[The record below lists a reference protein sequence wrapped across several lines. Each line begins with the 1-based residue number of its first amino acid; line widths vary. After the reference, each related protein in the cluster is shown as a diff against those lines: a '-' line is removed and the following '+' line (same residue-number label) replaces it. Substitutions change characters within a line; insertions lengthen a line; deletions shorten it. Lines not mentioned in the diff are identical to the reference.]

1 MNGVDSS
8 GDTALT
14 LAAKS
19 SQSEAVEILLE
30 SGARVDI
37 ENGKGLTPLMISA
50 YYGNVGIAQLITA
63 PFNASEGFI
72 TNWLKTPEGPS
83 KHE

>member
-19 SQSEAVEILLE
+19 SQSEAVEVLLRI
-30 SGARVDI
+30 GARVDI

-50 YYGNVGIAQLITA
+50 YYGNVEIAQQITES
-63 PFNASEGFI
+63 FNASEGLI
-72 TNWLKTPEGPS
+72 TNG
-83 KHE
+83 

>member
-14 LAAKS
+14 LASKS

-30 SGARVDI
+30 SGSRVDI
-37 ENGKGLTPLMISA
+37 ENGQGLTPLMISA
-50 YYGNVGIAQLITA
+50 YYGNVDIAQQITA
-63 PFNASEGFI
+63 PFNASEGLI
-72 TNWLKTPEGPS
+72 TNG
-83 KHE
+83 